1 MWIVISI
8 VLAIFLLI
16 LLSSISHKMKTIE
29 ALEYMNSYLFKQLVK
44 NNGVEGLEDYEMKLN
59 ELEKDSKA
67 KEGAKAL
74 SRIKRSGYFLFRF
87 CKLKLIYVKLS
98 LKS

>member
-1 MWIVISI
+1 MWIIISI

-16 LLSSISHKMKTIE
+16 LLSSVSHKIKTIE

-44 NNGVEGLEDYEMKLN
+44 NNGVEGIEDYEN
-59 ELEKDSKA
+59 EVE
-67 KEGAKAL
+67 
-74 SRIKRSGYFLFRF
+74 RIRKR
-87 CKLKLIYVKLS
+87 

>member
-44 NNGVEGLEDYEMKLN
+44 SNGVEGLEDYEN
-59 ELEKDSKA
+59 EVE
-67 KEGAKAL
+67 
-74 SRIKRSGYFLFRF
+74 RIRKRF
-87 CKLKLIYVKLS
+87 
-98 LKS
+98 KS